1 MATPYVSRSEYNDD
15 QNSLYAR
22 ITRYMDARFEAL
34 NGQILS
40 DRNETRKRFDE
51 QTGLLQEAQV
61 IATQYHTELTQR
73 LDNHERR
80 LTDVETFQ
88 KTLLE
93 VYQTTTATIVKS
105 IADSHAALIGEIN
118 ELKRRL
124 PPTQE

>member
-51 QTGLLQEAQV
+51 QAKHQEEQ
-61 IATQYHTELTQR
+61 TKR
-73 LDNHERR
+73 LS
-80 LTDVETFQ
+80 DVETFQ
-88 KTLLE
+88 KMLLD

-105 IADSHAALIGEIN
+105 IAESHATIMDEIN
-118 ELKRRL
+118 DIKRRL
-124 PPTQE
+124 PPIQE

>member
-51 QTGLLQEAQV
+51 QAK
-61 IATQYHTELTQR
+61 R
-73 LDNHERR
+73 LD
-80 LTDVETFQ
+80 DVETFQ
-88 KTLLE
+88 KMLLD
-93 VYQTTTATIVKS
+93 VYQTTTATIVKT
-105 IADSHAALIGEIN
+105 IADSHATLINEIN
-118 ELKRRL
+118 DLKRRL
-124 PPTQE
+124 PPIQE

>member
-40 DRNETRKRFDE
+40 DRNETRKHFDEQTRRFDE
-51 QTGLLQEAQV
+51 QTRRFDEQAKHQEEQ
-61 IATQYHTELTQR
+61 TKR
-73 LDNHERR
+73 LD
-80 LTDVETFQ
+80 DVETFQ
-88 KTLLE
+88 KMLLD

-105 IADSHAALIGEIN
+105 IAESHAAIMDEIN
-118 ELKRRL
+118 GIKRRL
-124 PPTQE
+124 PPIQE